1 MRLLRKIT
9 YGEFSEFVHEK
20 KVHITYIL
28 NFLNFFIP
36 DKELSNTRNVEAKL
50 SNIKTELLEAT
61 LQLDRDQLASDK
73 STTYAQKVRDLRQ
86 VTCLKNI

>member
-1 MRLLRKIT
+1 MALLKLFK
-9 YGEFSEFVHEK
+9 YF
-20 KVHITYIL
+20 
-28 NFLNFFIP
+28 NP

-73 STTYAQKVRDLRQ
+73 STTYAQKV
-86 VTCLKNI
+86 KNMPQKYMINSKQ